1 MTGSGT
7 HAWWPRSIAARL
19 LLILFGGLLVAHG
32 LSFAFLFYERYE
44 SGRAMLMSNVEQD
57 VIVAVNMLDRL
68 SPAERVEMLPL
79 LRRRTFRYRLDAGE
93 GGPPLADVN
102 AREVAQR
109 IGVGLGSRYPLTTNA
124 LHDDSG
130 RFEMHAWLRDGTPVT
145 IDVRPSMMP
154 IARWLPYVLAIQ
166 LGMLVLCTWAAIRL
180 AIRPLERLANAAR
193 ALPPT
198 GEGERL
204 QPGGPKEVANAVDAF
219 NAMQDR
225 IAHYMRE
232 RLQILASISHDLQT
246 PITRMSL
253 RAESME
259 DGPQRDRMLEDLG
272 QMQHL
277 VREGIAYARSAH
289 GSQEELVRLD
299 VDAFLESLI
308 SDYRDIGK
316 SVALTGR
323 SCAQTSTRLHAL
335 RRIVA
340 NLIDNALN
348 YAGEAEVHVDVDAA
362 GKVGISVRDRGP
374 GIPDEELANVL
385 EPFYRLEASRNRDT
399 GGTGLG
405 LAIAQQLADAI
416 GATLTLRNREG
427 GGLDAKVQLPADT
440 VMPTRGA
447 PRRGSLQDAQ

>member
-1 MTGSGT
+1 MSGSGA

-19 LLILFGGLLVAHG
+19 SLILFGGLLIAHG
-32 LSFAFLFYERYE
+32 LSFAFLFYERFE

-57 VIVAVNMLDRL
+57 VVVAVNMLDRL

-79 LRRRTFRYRLDAGE
+79 LRRRTFHYRLDAGE
-93 GGPPLADVN
+93 GGPPLADAN

-109 IGVGLGSRYPLTTNA
+109 IGVGLGSRFPLTTNA
-124 LHDDSG
+124 LRDDPG
-130 RFEMHAWLRDGTPVT
+130 RFEMHASLRDGTPVT
-145 IDVRPSMMP
+145 IDVRPSVMP

-166 LGMLVLCTWAAIRL
+166 LGLLVLCTWVAVRL
-180 AIRPLERLANAAR
+180 AIRPLERLASAAQ
-193 ALPPT
+193 ALRPT

-259 DGPQRDRMLEDLG
+259 DGSQRDRMLEDLG

-289 GSQEELVRLD
+289 GSEEKPVRLD
-299 VDAFLESLI
+299 VDAFLDSLV

-316 SVALTGR
+316 PVTLTGR
-323 SCAQTSTRLHAL
+323 SRAQANTRLHAL

-362 GKVGISVRDRGP
+362 RQVGISIRDRGP
-374 GIPDEELANVL
+374 GIPDDELAKVL

-427 GGLDAKVQLPADT
+427 GGLDAVVQLPADA
-440 VMPTRGA
+440 VLPARG
-447 PRRGSLQDAQ
+447 GSVQDAQ